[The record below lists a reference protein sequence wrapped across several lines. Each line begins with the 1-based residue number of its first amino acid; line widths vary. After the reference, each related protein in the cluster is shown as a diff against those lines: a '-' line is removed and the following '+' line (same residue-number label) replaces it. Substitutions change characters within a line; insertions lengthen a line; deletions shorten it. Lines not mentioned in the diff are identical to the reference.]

1 MRLFF
6 VSIVFIIATH
16 NVSAQLIHGTY
27 NYGKPKKEPYGV
39 LQLHQTKAGNY
50 LFYLEVGGDAANFSS
65 GALYDKITF
74 NKTSGRYEANTKG
87 CLLQFLADPKGVAIR
102 QVKGDCGFAYGVVAT
117 GTYIAKNRRN
127 PSSFTTRTGKKVNF
141 SKTAPGAFKEDQL
154 H

>member
-6 VSIVFIIATH
+6 VSLLFIIAAG

-27 NYGKPKKEPYGV
+27 SYGKPKKEPYGV

-50 LFYLEVGGDAANFSS
+50 LFYLEVGLNAPSFNS

-74 NKTSGRYEANTKG
+74 NKTNGRYEANTKG
-87 CLLQFLADPKGVAIR
+87 CLLQFLSGPKGVAIR
-102 QVKGDCGFAYGVVAT
+102 QMKGDCGFGYGVVAT
-117 GTYIAKNRRN
+117 GTYIEKNRRN

-141 SKTAPGAFKEDQL
+141 SKTAPGAFKED
-154 H
+154 